1 MSVGLFKYDGD
12 IYEVNSEV
20 ILSENISS
28 QSFYERYWEK
38 AIEELGI
45 KYIQDGSE
53 FDNTKL
59 EVVMEELDLLKK
71 WATANLQGEKQEYMI
86 ARIENLQEVIPS
98 SFISEQDI
106 LYIF

>member
-53 FDNTKL
+53 FDNTK
-59 EVVMEELDLLKK
+59 
-71 WATANLQGEKQEYMI
+71 
-86 ARIENLQEVIPS
+86 
-98 SFISEQDI
+98 
-106 LYIF
+106 

>member
-12 IYEVNSEV
+12 IYEENSEV

-28 QSFYERYWEK
+28 EPFYERYWEK
-38 AIEELGI
+38 AIKELGI
-45 KYIQDGSE
+45 KYIKDGAE
-53 FDNTKL
+53 FDHTKL
-59 EVVMEELDLLKK
+59 GVVMEELDLLKS
-71 WATANLQGEKQEYMI
+71 WAITNLQGENQEYMI
-86 ARIENLQEVIPS
+86 ARIEHLEKVIPS